1 MTELNKAEYI
11 QELITKGLNFC
22 VESGK
27 SIIIAILIY
36 IVGKAL
42 IMLANRMLQKM
53 LNRKHIDPTIQT
65 FLKSLVNILLMVL
78 LIISV
83 VSALG
88 INTTS
93 FAALLASAG
102 VAVGMALSGNLQN
115 LAGGIV
121 VLLFRPFKVG
131 DYIEAQGVGGS
142 VQEIQIFHTILNT
155 PDNKKIYL
163 PNGSLSSGNIVNY
176 SKEPTRRVDFTIC
189 IDYGESIDKVREV
202 TGKEPFKGINPDE
215 CVAIGAAIQGG
226 VLGGDVK
233 DVLLLDV
240 TPLSLGIETAGGVC
254 TRMIE
259 RNTTIPTKSSQVF
272 STAADNQ
279 SSVEIHV
286 LQGEREFAR
295 DNKTLGIFHLDGIL
309 PARRGVPQIEVTFD
323 IDANGIVNV
332 SAKDLGTNKEQSISI
347 TSSTNMSKED
357 IEKAVQ
363 DAEKFAE
370 EDKKRKEAVDTRNA
384 ADQMVYQ
391 VEKILT
397 DEGDKIPEG
406 DKADIQAKLD
416 ALKEALKGED
426 TELIKSKQEELTQ
439 AFYKISEELYKQA
452 QAAQGGA
459 NPGAGYDPN
468 AGAAPN
474 SDGYYDAD
482 FKDVE

>member
-11 QELITKGLNFC
+11 QELISKGLNFC

-131 DYIEAQGVGGS
+131 DYIEAQGVGGT

-202 TGKEPFKGINPDE
+202 LKEIITNDQRVLTTPQPVIALNALADSSVNIALRVWVKSEDYWAVYWETNEKIYNEFNRRGINFP
-215 CVAIGAAIQGG
+215 
-226 VLGGDVK
+226 
-233 DVLLLDV
+233 
-240 TPLSLGIETAGGVC
+240 
-254 TRMIE
+254 
-259 RNTTIPTKSSQVF
+259 F
-272 STAADNQ
+272 
-279 SSVEIHV
+279 
-286 LQGEREFAR
+286 
-295 DNKTLGIFHLDGIL
+295 
-309 PARRGVPQIEVTFD
+309 PQLTVH
-323 IDANGIVNV
+323 
-332 SAKDLGTNKEQSISI
+332 
-347 TSSTNMSKED
+347 
-357 IEKAVQ
+357 
-363 DAEKFAE
+363 
-370 EDKKRKEAVDTRNA
+370 NA
-384 ADQMVYQ
+384 
-391 VEKILT
+391 
-397 DEGDKIPEG
+397 
-406 DKADIQAKLD
+406 
-416 ALKEALKGED
+416 
-426 TELIKSKQEELTQ
+426 
-439 AFYKISEELYKQA
+439 
-452 QAAQGGA
+452 
-459 NPGAGYDPN
+459 
-468 AGAAPN
+468 
-474 SDGYYDAD
+474 
-482 FKDVE
+482 